1 MDTNIV
7 QILILLILIQ
17 FALGG
22 YYYLLYNEKN
32 KMKKEDELLLQ
43 LEEKFCNDNN
53 NNNNKCNK
61 DSLPS
66 ISNGFHDN
74 FFKDNN
80 KFLGWRYFYLKNQSN
95 NQIED
100 DKNFQGTSVRNY
112 LDHLENTQNI
122 ITPKQLQVR

>member
-7 QILILLILIQ
+7 QILLLLILIQ

-43 LEEKFCNDNN
+43 LEEKLNNDT
-53 NNNNKCNK
+53 NKCDTLPK
-61 DSLPS
+61 GSLPS
-66 ISNGFHDN
+66 TCNGFHDK

-112 LDHLENTQNI
+112 LDQLENTKNI
-122 ITPKQLQVR
+122 ITPKRLQIR